1 MTERTK
7 SDDDDYEEV
16 FSSWFLIE
24 TTVAKPV
31 VAVTPHVRDSTDTKD
46 DVRFRVQQKRIERC
60 MSLRDVASAIGCDE
74 RVLTSFE
81 RGQLLLRPEV
91 IEKLRKLLKF

>member
-1 MTERTK
+1 MTERSNK
-7 SDDDDYEEV
+7 SDDEYEEV
-16 FSSWFLIE
+16 FSSWSLIE
-24 TTVAKPV
+24 TTGVKPV
-31 VAVTPHVRDSTDTKD
+31 VADDVAPRDNPETKD

-60 MSLRDVASAIGCDE
+60 MSLKDVAVAIGCDE

-91 IEKLRKLLKF
+91 IDKLRKLLKF

>member
-1 MTERTK
+1 MTARSK
-7 SDDDDYEEV
+7 SDDEYEEV
-16 FSSWFLIE
+16 FSSWSLIE
-24 TTVAKPV
+24 TTAVKPV
-31 VAVTPHVRDSTDTKD
+31 VAAANPHVRDNAETKD

-60 MSLRDVASAIGCDE
+60 MSLRDVATAIGCDE

>member
-1 MTERTK
+1 MTEGSK
-7 SDDDDYEEV
+7 SDGEYEEV
-16 FSSWFLIE
+16 FSSWSLIE
-24 TTVAKPV
+24 TTGVKPV
-31 VAVTPHVRDSTDTKD
+31 VADVAPQVRDSPETKD

-60 MSLRDVASAIGCDE
+60 MSLKDVAVAIGCDE

-91 IEKLRKLLKF
+91 IDKLRKLLKF